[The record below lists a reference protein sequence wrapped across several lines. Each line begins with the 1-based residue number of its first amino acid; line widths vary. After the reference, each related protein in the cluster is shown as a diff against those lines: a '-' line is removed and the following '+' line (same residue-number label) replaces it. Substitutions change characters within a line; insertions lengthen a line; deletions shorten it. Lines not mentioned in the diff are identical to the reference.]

1 MLYINTEDHITVKTK
16 MLRLIP
22 FEAATTIFVS
32 VDPNRNKA
40 IDIANNRDIEPALA
54 AFHLKTIIPKI
65 NTNIGMLAM
74 SISIVVVLEIKL
86 KTPPGG
92 KKI

>member
-1 MLYINTEDHITVKTK
+1 MPWTMDDHPQSLKNLDELERK
-16 MLRLIP
+16 
-22 FEAATTIFVS
+22 
-32 VDPNRNKA
+32 KA

-86 KTPPGG
+86 KTPPRG